1 MNVISRCCIAG
12 LALAWAT
19 TASAAEEIVTQRC
32 GASVALDYFQRGAEA
47 EAEMSVDTLDC
58 AAASG
63 SFVVEVTIR
72 ADDADGPEKLAFEE
86 SWSRDD
92 NKPVS
97 MKRKYAIGDDVQ
109 LLRIRI
115 RKVACSCDEETRV
128 D

>member
-1 MNVISRCCIAG
+1 MNVISRCYFAG
-12 LALAWAT
+12 LALACAT
-19 TASAAEEIVTQRC
+19 TAVGAEEIVIQRC

-63 SFVVEVTIR
+63 SFVVEVSIR
-72 ADDADGPEKLAFEE
+72 ADSADGPEKLVFDE
-86 SWSRDD
+86 SWSREDK
-92 NKPVS
+92 KPVI
-97 MKRKYAIGDDVQ
+97 MKRKYAIGDAVQ

-115 RKVACSCDEETRV
+115 RKVACSCDEETRI

>member
-1 MNVISRCCIAG
+1 MNVISRCCLAG

-19 TASAAEEIVTQRC
+19 TAGGAEEIVMQRC

-47 EAEMSVDTLDC
+47 EAEMTVDTLDC

-63 SFVVEVTIR
+63 SFVMEVTIR
-72 ADDADGPEKLAFEE
+72 ADDADGPEKLTFEE

-92 NKPVS
+92 NKPVTL
-97 MKRKYAIGDDVQ
+97 KRKYAIGDDVQ

>member
-1 MNVISRCCIAG
+1 MNMISRCYVAG

-19 TASAAEEIVTQRC
+19 TGVGAEEVVIQRC

-47 EAEMSVDTLDC
+47 EAQMSVDTLDC

-86 SWSRDD
+86 SWSR
-92 NKPVS
+92 NAKKPVT